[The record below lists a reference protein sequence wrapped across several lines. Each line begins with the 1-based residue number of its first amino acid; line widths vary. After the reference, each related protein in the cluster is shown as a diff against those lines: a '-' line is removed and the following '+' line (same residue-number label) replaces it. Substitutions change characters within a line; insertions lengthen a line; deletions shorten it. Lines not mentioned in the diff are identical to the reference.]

1 MVFLSSS
8 AWKWQAEPLKQQVTR
23 WLLTHSLQ
31 RWAVLCKAHAGEQL
45 RQHDGSISEKVRE
58 KADGGSRHHPGLN
71 WSDLDSWIADFL
83 GYRCASTLKST
94 HFWPRRPHSLSHFMF
109 DCDPGA
115 TMSVV
120 LDLSFS
126 VCVWISAAVAIIY
139 TSLGGLYSVAYTDVI
154 QISLVLLS
162 LVSFFFFAQWNSK
175 LKSILLYF
183 DSAARDFLSS
193 QWLCVPFVL
202 TSGVYTDIT
211 KTAFNHTHQAP
222 WLGTLES
229 DDVGRWIDNFLV
241 MVRWT
246 TVNRIDSNHQV

>member
-1 MVFLSSS
+1 MDPFQ
-8 AWKWQAEPLKQQVTR
+8 KKYGKK
-23 WLLTHSLQ
+23 LT
-31 RWAVLCKAHAGEQL
+31 AVLAIIPVLTEVIWIPAL
-45 RQHDGSISEKVRE
+45 LIS
-58 KADGGSRHHPGLN
+58 
-71 WSDLDSWIADFL
+71 L
-83 GYRCASTLKST
+83 GTQCASTLKST
-94 HFWPRRPHSLSHFMF
+94 HFWPRRPLSLSHFMF

-120 LDLSFS
+120 LDLPFS

-139 TSLGGLYSVAYTDVI
+139 TCLGGLYSVAYTDVI

-162 LVSFFFFAQWNSK
+162 LVSFVFLNNETRSWKAFSCI
-175 LKSILLYF
+175 LILL
-183 DSAARDFLSS
+183 RDFLSS

-229 DDVGRWIDNFLV
+229 DEVGRWIDNFLV
-241 MVRWT
+241 MVRRT
-246 TVNRIDSNHQV
+246 TVEHTDSNHQV

>member
-94 HFWPRRPHSLSHFMF
+94 HFWPHRPHSLSHFMF

-162 LVSFFFFAQWNSK
+162 LGSFFFFFCTMK
-175 LKSILLYF
+175 LEAEKHSPLFWFCCVISSPPSGCVCLLF
-183 DSAARDFLSS
+183 WRVAFTPTSPRRPSTTHIRPPGSARWSLM
-193 QWLCVPFVL
+193 
-202 TSGVYTDIT
+202 TSGGGSII
-211 KTAFNHTHQAP
+211 F
-222 WLGTLES
+222 
-229 DDVGRWIDNFLV
+229 
-241 MVRWT
+241 
-246 TVNRIDSNHQV
+246 

>member
-94 HFWPRRPHSLSHFMF
+94 HFWPHRPHSLSHFMF

-183 DSAARDFLSS
+183 DSAAWFLLLPVAVCAFCSDEWRLHRHH
-193 QWLCVPFVL
+193 QDGLQPH
-202 TSGVYTDIT
+202 TSGPLARHAGVWWRREVD
-211 KTAFNHTHQAP
+211 
-222 WLGTLES
+222 
-229 DDVGRWIDNFLV
+229 R
-241 MVRWT
+241 
-246 TVNRIDSNHQV
+246 